1 MAPLGLDESSLY
13 RGVVR
18 VVGTELLVSA
28 KLKARL
34 QKILAQEKGAH
45 VRDWGARWPLALVF
59 PEIYPVAMGNLGF
72 QTMYHLINLDPLLAC
87 ERAFLP
93 SPEEWPEYWRTHTP
107 ILTLESQR
115 PLRDFAAV
123 AFSISFEADYPKVLQ
138 ILAQAGIPL
147 TAASRGPGDPL
158 VLAGGVATFLNPEPL
173 APFIDAFLLGEG
185 EVAAVRALNFLAQ
198 ASGASSRDAILQ
210 EMAQTFPGVYVPA
223 GYRPHYHPDG
233 TLASFEAQAGFPERI
248 LIPHL
253 QDVDGLI
260 THSHLLAPQSEWGE
274 MFLVEVGR
282 GCSRGCR
289 FCAAGF
295 IYRPPRDRQAGELVS
310 TIDQGLEQER
320 KLGLV
325 GAAVS
330 DHPEVKDICRKIL
343 AAGGTL
349 GIGSLRADSLDP
361 ELAGM
366 LAQGGVK
373 TVALAPEAGSDRLRR
388 VINKGLTEEDLAQAA
403 VALAQVGI
411 DQLRLYFMVGLPTET
426 LEDVRDIARLTKYLR
441 HRVIKD
447 SRGTRKF
454 RQITLSVASFVPKP
468 WTPFQWVSLV
478 EVKELKQR
486 QKLIRQELSGL
497 KDVRVHTDLPKW
509 AYTQALMARGDRR
522 VGDMLLLAQEHGWQK
537 ALRKSLVNPDF
548 FVHRERH
555 PDELFPWDFLEHG
568 LKKEYL
574 WEEYQLAL
582 AAKESPPCQPDVCR
596 RCGVC
601 GGGGQGPEAPAP
613 SPNPLKGAIA
623 GKVG

>member
-1 MAPLGLDESSLY
+1 MST
-13 RGVVR
+13 R
-18 VVGTELLVSA
+18 
-28 KLKARL
+28 LKARL
-34 QKILAQEKGAH
+34 QKLLAREKGAV

-72 QTMYHLINLDPLLAC
+72 QTMYHLINQEPRLAC

-93 SPEEWPEYWRTHTP
+93 SPEEWPEYRRTGTP
-107 ILTLESQR
+107 ILSLESQR

-147 TAASRGPGDPL
+147 MAAFRGPQDPL
-158 VLAGGVATFLNPEPL
+158 VLAGGIATFLNPEPL

-185 EVAAVRALNFLAQ
+185 EVAALGALNFLAQ
-198 ASGASSRDAILQ
+198 ASGARPRDLILQ
-210 EMAQTFPGVYVPA
+210 ELAQSFPGVYVPG

-233 TLASFEAQAGFPERI
+233 TLAAFEAQPGYPGRVVV
-248 LIPHL
+248 PHL
-253 QDVDGLI
+253 ADVAGHV
-260 THSHLLAPQSEWGE
+260 THSHFLAPKSEWGE
-274 MFLVEVGR
+274 MFLVELGR

-295 IYRPPRDRQAGELVS
+295 VYRPPRDRQAEELGPAV
-310 TIDQGLEQER
+310 DQGLELGR
-320 KLGLV
+320 KIGLV

-330 DHPEVKDICRKIL
+330 DHPEVKEICRRIL
-343 AAGGTL
+343 AAGGEL

-361 ELAGM
+361 ELADL

-373 TVALAPEAGSDRLRR
+373 TVALAPEAGSARLRR

-403 VALAQVGI
+403 IALAQAGI

-426 LEDVRDIARLTKYLR
+426 LDDVREIARLTKYLQ
-441 HRVIKD
+441 HRVVKD
-447 SRGTRKF
+447 SRGQKKF
-454 RQITLSVASFVPKP
+454 RQITLSVASFAPKP
-468 WTPFQWVSLV
+468 WTPFQWVSLL

-497 KDVRVHTDLPKW
+497 REVRVHTDLPKW

-522 VGDMLLLAQEHGWQK
+522 VGDMLVLAQEHGWQK
-537 ALRKSLVNPDF
+537 ALRQSPVNPDF

-555 PDELFPWDFLEHG
+555 PDELFPWDFLDHG
-568 LKKEYL
+568 LKKDYL
-574 WEEYQLAL
+574 WEEYELAL
-582 AAKESPPCQPDVCR
+582 AAQESPACRPEVCR

-601 GGGGQGPEAPAP
+601 GGDGEIEAGGPRSKPLTP
-613 SPNPLKGAIA
+613 SPGPRPPIL
-623 GKVG
+623 